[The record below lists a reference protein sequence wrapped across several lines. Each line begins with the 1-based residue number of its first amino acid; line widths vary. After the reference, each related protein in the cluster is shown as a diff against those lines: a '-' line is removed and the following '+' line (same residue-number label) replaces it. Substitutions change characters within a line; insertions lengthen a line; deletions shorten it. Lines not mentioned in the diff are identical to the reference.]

1 MELRT
6 AIPNDVKEIKA
17 LLTSTWLDT
26 YTFIP
31 KDILELIFSTWHDIR
46 KLEIELISKDIIT
59 NVVFDDSILVG
70 LITLKRFDDNLYFLA
85 RLYIKAEYQRKGIG
99 LMLLDDFIKK
109 HKPEKIFL
117 HVEEQNQKA
126 MDFYLKHGFH
136 QIKET
141 SEDVFGYEI
150 KTILMEK
157 Y

>member
-1 MELRT
+1 MKLRL
-6 AIPNDVKEIKA
+6 ASQSDVKEIKA

-31 KDILELIFSTWHDIR
+31 KDILDLIFSSWHDIR
-46 KLEIELISKDIIT
+46 KLETELISKDIIT
-59 NVVFDDSILVG
+59 SLVFDDSILVG

-85 RLYIKAEYQRKGIG
+85 RLYISSDYQRKGIG
-99 LMLLDDFIKK
+99 KMLLADFIEN
-109 HKPEKIFL
+109 HKPNKIYL

-126 MDFYLKHGFH
+126 MDFYLKQGFH
-136 QIKET
+136 KIKET
-141 SEDVFGYEI
+141 SESVFGYEL